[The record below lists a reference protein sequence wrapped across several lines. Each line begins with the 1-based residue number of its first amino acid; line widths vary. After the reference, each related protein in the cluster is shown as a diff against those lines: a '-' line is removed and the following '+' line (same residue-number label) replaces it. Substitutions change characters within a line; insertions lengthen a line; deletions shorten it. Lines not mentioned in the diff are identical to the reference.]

1 MFKTLLT
8 AALSV
13 FLLTS
18 ANAADLTK
26 LNNLVDRTNI
36 MVNSGC
42 SGTILDSVESLIL
55 TANHCIDQ
63 QYETVT
69 REEIGSDGEV
79 TEKEVRIAVPGVI
92 HQFEFDGE
100 GVIAKTISHRM
111 EIVGRDAG
119 TDLAVVRTMD
129 RLSHV
134 PPATIACKDPR
145 RGEDVYIVGNPWG
158 ELYSSIVRGN
168 VASLDRTYE
177 TIQLM
182 DSVSGNRNNRLM
194 QIAGGIVGG
203 NSGGSV
209 YNDNLELIGVPVL
222 ASPTQETVAFAVP
235 REDIV
240 KFLKQKL
247 TSVPMKK
254 AYQRIMGHCG

>member
-111 EIVGRDAG
+111 EIVGLMFLLLR
-119 TDLAVVRTMD
+119 LLVRTPVVEKMFTSSAILGASCIP
-129 RLSHV
+129 LSSEEMSHLW
-134 PPATIACKDPR
+134 T
-145 RGEDVYIVGNPWG
+145 GH
-158 ELYSSIVRGN
+158 
-168 VASLDRTYE
+168 
-177 TIQLM
+177 
-182 DSVSGNRNNRLM
+182 
-194 QIAGGIVGG
+194 
-203 NSGGSV
+203 
-209 YNDNLELIGVPVL
+209 
-222 ASPTQETVAFAVP
+222 
-235 REDIV
+235 
-240 KFLKQKL
+240 
-247 TSVPMKK
+247 MKPFS
-254 AYQRIMGHCG
+254 